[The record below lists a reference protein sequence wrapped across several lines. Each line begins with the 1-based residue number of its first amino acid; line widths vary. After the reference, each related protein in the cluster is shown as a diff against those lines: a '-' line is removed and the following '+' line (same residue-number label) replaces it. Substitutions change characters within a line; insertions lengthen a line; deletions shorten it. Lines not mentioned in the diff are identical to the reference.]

1 MPAALTT
8 TGTRRRPRLTV
19 RPVTPERWKD
29 LADLFGAK
37 GACMGCWCMFY
48 RLPFKEWSRRRGASN
63 RRALYRIVK
72 SGRIPG
78 LLGYLGGEPVAWCCL
93 GPREEFP
100 VLDRHRAWAR
110 IDDRPVWSVVCFFTR
125 RGSRRRGLTL
135 ELLRAAVDYAR
146 RKGARILE
154 GYPTEPDQPRAD
166 MFVWTGVASAFRRAG
181 FRCVDRRGR
190 TRVMRRHLRPGR

>member
-1 MPAALTT
+1 MRHHVTRPPAALKI
-8 TGTRRRPRLTV
+8 
-19 RPVTPERWKD
+19 RPVTPERWRD
-29 LADLFGAK
+29 LARLFGSK

-48 RLPFKEWSRRRGASN
+48 RLPFKEWSRRRGQSN

-72 SGRIPG
+72 SGRVPG
-78 LLGYLGGEPVAWCCL
+78 LLGFVGREPVSWCCL

-100 VLDRHRAWAR
+100 VLDQHQVWAR

-125 RGSRRRGLTL
+125 RGFRRQGLA
-135 ELLRAAVDYAR
+135 EKVLRAAVGYAR
-146 RKGARILE
+146 RQGARILE

-181 FRCVDRRGR
+181 FRLVARRGR
-190 TRVMRRHLRPGR
+190 TRVMRRYLRPGR